1 MRPSAFRNGF
11 FPWQALR
18 ILRFAL
24 VERLWITEGM
34 SSSTDLEQIES
45 RIVELVKDFV
55 TPHADDAVASSCK
68 DVADAVARQAV
79 TSSEGSRPLP
89 WCTTTSLMTPICAA
103 AGRPRIGHWL
113 PARTAMR

>member
-1 MRPSAFRNGF
+1 
-11 FPWQALR
+11 
-18 ILRFAL
+18 
-24 VERLWITEGM
+24 M

-79 TSSEGSRPLP
+79 TSSEGGKRLRALLTLDSFRAFAADAAKEADFDAVLDLA
-89 WCTTTSLMTPICAA
+89 CAVEVFQTAALVLSLIH
-103 AGRPRIGHWL
+103 I
-113 PARTAMR
+113 

>member
-1 MRPSAFRNGF
+1 
-11 FPWQALR
+11 
-18 ILRFAL
+18 
-24 VERLWITEGM
+24 M

-79 TSSEGSRPLP
+79 TSSEGG
-89 WCTTTSLMTPICAA
+89 CA
-103 AGRPRIGHWL
+103 RC
-113 PARTAMR
+113 